1 MEGGLS
7 LEDKYIMIPN
17 DFIDGEKKLNSDKL
31 LLLTI
36 LLQGRTGADT
46 CLFSIRYL
54 CQRLNTTT
62 GNTNRTKFI
71 IDTLKYFQ
79 DKDILFF
86 SDTIECNNRI
96 DIEETTKQ
104 NKMDIFF
111 AELQHEIGRFTK
123 LYYNELKIILDYCNI
138 NKIDKYLITH
148 LYLYIM
154 RLIETNDQVEIYK
167 LCYPS
172 IENMSTLLNISEN
185 TVLKYIKILKE
196 DMDLLYY
203 DNVGYR
209 IVNGKYK
216 ATKTYYCRMK
226 DKEFLDNR
234 INIENKDKSITPLNK
249 KEKSKINN
257 KRSLKQKINNL
268 AKKINKSEEEIE
280 ELKSLEKQY
289 NKLTK

>member
-1 MEGGLS
+1 MKGGMR
-7 LEDKYIMIPN
+7 LENKYIMIPN

-86 SDTIECNNRI
+86 SDTIECDNEIN
-96 DIEETTKQ
+96 IEKVTKQ
-104 NKMDIFF
+104 NKMDVFF
-111 AELQHEIGRFTK
+111 AELQHEIGKFTK
-123 LYYNELKIILDYCNI
+123 LYYNELKIILDYCNN
-138 NKIDKYLITH
+138 NKVDKYLITH

-154 RLIETNDQVEIYK
+154 RLIETNDDAETYK
-167 LCYPS
+167 LSYPS
-172 IENMSTLLNISEN
+172 IEKMATLLNISEN

-196 DMDLLYY
+196 DMNLLYY

-216 ATKTYYCRMK
+216 ATKTYYCRVD

-234 INIENKDKSITPLNK
+234 ITIENKDKSITPLNK

-268 AKKINKSEEEIE
+268 TKKLNKSEEEME

-289 NKLTK
+289 NKLIK

>member
-1 MEGGLS
+1 MK
-7 LEDKYIMIPN
+7 DKYIMILN
-17 DFIDGEKKLNSDKL
+17 DFINGEKKLESDKL

-36 LLQGRTGADT
+36 LLQGRTGTDT

-71 IDTLKYFQ
+71 INTLKYFQ
-79 DKDILFF
+79 EQDILFF
-86 SDTIECNNRI
+86 SDTIECYNSIN
-96 DIEETTKQ
+96 IEEITKQ
-104 NKMDIFF
+104 NKMDIYF

-123 LYYNELKIILDYCNI
+123 LYYNELKIILDYCND

-154 RLIETNDQVEIYK
+154 RLIETNDQAETYK

-172 IENMSTLLNISEN
+172 IENMAILLDISEN
-185 TVLKYIKILKE
+185 TVLKYIKALKD
-196 DMDLLYY
+196 DMALLYY

-216 ATKTYYCRMK
+216 ATKTYYCRIQ
-226 DKEFLDNR
+226 DKEYLDNR
-234 INIENKDKSITPLNK
+234 IAIENKDKSITPLSK

-268 AKKINKSEEEIE
+268 TKKINKSEEEIE

>member
-1 MEGGLS
+1 MKGGMR
-7 LEDKYIMIPN
+7 LENKYIMIPN

-54 CQRLNTTT
+54 CRRLNTTT

-86 SDTIECNNRI
+86 SDTIECDNEIN
-96 DIEETTKQ
+96 IEKVTKQ
-104 NKMDIFF
+104 NKMDVFF
-111 AELQHEIGRFTK
+111 SELQHEIGKFTK
-123 LYYNELKIILDYCNI
+123 LYYNELKIILDYCNN
-138 NKIDKYLITH
+138 NKVDKYLITH
-148 LYLYIM
+148 LYLYII
-154 RLIETNDQVEIYK
+154 RLIETNADAETYK
-167 LCYPS
+167 LSYPS
-172 IENMSTLLNISEN
+172 IEKMATFLNISEN
-185 TVLKYIKILKE
+185 TVLKYIKALRE
-196 DMDLLYY
+196 NMTLLYY

-216 ATKTYYCRMK
+216 ATKTYYCRMD

-234 INIENKDKSITPLNK
+234 ISIENKDKSITPLNK

-268 AKKINKSEEEIE
+268 TKKLNKSEEEME